1 MRLRAVSPITLAVL
15 GLAFLATPAAAS
27 DVEMEAPGTEAVTE
41 HEDPE
46 AAMEMAIPDVADT
59 SPPVGHVERSSFT
72 TAVVDREPQDAV
84 DTLTNDHVQI
94 AYFTEARGMAGS
106 RLTHRWE
113 HQGRVMAEVSFD
125 VGGQRWRTHSVKTL
139 DPEML
144 GEWQVSV
151 LSNGKL
157 LATESF
163 RYVEFTTAASAP
175 AEAAEETPDASAE
188 ASEAASSPAP
198 PPDEPNPPA
207 APQP

>member
-1 MRLRAVSPITLAVL
+1 MRLRTVSPITL
-15 GLAFLATPAAAS
+15 GILALAAPAIAS
-27 DVEMEAPGTEAVTE
+27 DVEMDAPAAEAVTE
-41 HEDPE
+41 HEDAD
-46 AAMEMAIPDVADT
+46 AAMEMAIPDVPDP

-94 AYFTEARGMAGS
+94 AYFTEAMGMTGT

-113 HQGRVMAEVSFD
+113 YDGVVMAEVSFD
-125 VGGQRWRTHSVKTL
+125 VGGPRWRTHSVKTL
-139 DPEML
+139 DPELL
-144 GEWQVSV
+144 GEWTVST
-151 LSNGKL
+151 LSNGKV

-163 RYVEFTTAASAP
+163 QYVEVATQASAP
-175 AEAAEETPDASAE
+175 AEATEASSMAPAE

-198 PPDEPNPPA
+198 PPDEPSPPA